1 MIDDELI
8 ELEEIKKYFG
18 IFLNDIELN
27 EDDDVKDSDI
37 IYYDYKNKDFLFNYE
52 KLDNVK
58 IIIADNFDCIIKN
71 NDDIFKINCNIFG
84 SNLKN
89 SLYHL
94 YMYENIVLIGNY
106 YIDLEKYIILI
117 INLKENKIIMY
128 LDSSK
133 YYDAFD
139 MYGNKIIEFS
149 GYNIDTTEYIKL
161 LKDISEYCNLLNNLN
176 LIQNDR

>member
-1 MIDDELI
+1 
-8 ELEEIKKYFG
+8 
-18 IFLNDIELN
+18 
-27 EDDDVKDSDI
+27 
-37 IYYDYKNKDFLFNYE
+37 
-52 KLDNVK
+52 
-58 IIIADNFDCIIKN
+58 
-71 NDDIFKINCNIFG
+71 
-84 SNLKN
+84 
-89 SLYHL
+89 
-94 YMYENIVLIGNY
+94 MYENILLIGNY

-176 LIQNDR
+176 LIKNDR